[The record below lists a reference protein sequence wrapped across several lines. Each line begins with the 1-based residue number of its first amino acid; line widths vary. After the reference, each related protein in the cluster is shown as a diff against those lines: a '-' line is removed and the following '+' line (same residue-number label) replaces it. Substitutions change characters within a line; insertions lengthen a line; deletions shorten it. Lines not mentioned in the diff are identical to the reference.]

1 MSVSDYS
8 GRAAEILDVA
18 EARMREGGFEAVSF
32 RDIAAAI
39 GIKSASVHYH
49 FPHKTDLGHA
59 VIERYQARFAE
70 QLGAPDD
77 PGESVAE
84 RISRLCGGYH
94 DATLKEGK
102 VCLACVLGGEAL
114 DLPKALAD
122 RISVYFSWL
131 IDWTEKAMTP
141 GGSDRPVAD
150 LKAGQVIASL
160 QGAMILAI
168 ATKRPELF
176 LETESWLMRTVGGS
190 GPAAPRMRS
199 L

>member
-1 MSVSDYS
+1 
-8 GRAAEILDVA
+8 
-18 EARMREGGFEAVSF
+18 MREGGFEAVSF

-49 FPHKTDLGHA
+49 FPNKVDLGHA
-59 VIERYQARFAE
+59 VIERYQQRFAS
-70 QLGAPDD
+70 QIGAPDD
-77 PGESVAE
+77 PDETVAE
-84 RISRLCGGYH
+84 RIARLCGSYH

-114 DLPKALAD
+114 DLPKPLAD
-122 RISVYFSWL
+122 RIGTYFDWL
-131 IDWTEKAMTP
+131 VGWTEKALIP
-141 GGSDRPVAD
+141 AGSDRPAAS

-176 LETESWLMRTVGGS
+176 LETEAWLMRTVDGS
-190 GPAAPRMRS
+190 ARPG
-199 L
+199 LQD